1 MKEKLPKINALSL
14 VKWEN
19 FTDTDKI
26 MGILVIV
33 LHEATELSLSWQLC
47 LSKNGYMRGQG

>member
-1 MKEKLPKINALSL
+1 MSLSL

-47 LSKNGYMRGQG
+47 LTKNGYMRGQG